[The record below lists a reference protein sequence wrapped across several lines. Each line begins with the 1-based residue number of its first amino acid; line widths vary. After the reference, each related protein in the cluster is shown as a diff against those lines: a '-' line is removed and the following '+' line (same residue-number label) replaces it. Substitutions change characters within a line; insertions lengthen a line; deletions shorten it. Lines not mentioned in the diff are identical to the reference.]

1 MATWLLAYTES
12 LAEERAMRLASAG
25 RLTKGLVMTPSP
37 SPLTAVLSVADL
49 RARIAS
55 WRSGGHRVGF
65 VPTMGALHEGHLALV
80 RQALSAADR
89 VVVSVFVN
97 PAQFAE
103 GEDFDSYPR
112 TLEEDAAKLARTGAQ
127 LIYAPAARQIYPEG
141 FATEV
146 RIGGPAEGL
155 ESAVRPHF
163 FHGVAL
169 VVAKLLNQ
177 VRPDI
182 AVFGEKDYQ
191 QLLVIRRLALDLD
204 LNVEILAGETVREA
218 DGLALSSRNAYL
230 RPEERRRAAQLNV
243 ILADFAHALSQ
254 GAPAAAAQAEALA
267 EAKAAFDA
275 VDYVT
280 VRHAE
285 TLAALGPGPVEAPAR
300 VLAAVKVG
308 STRLIDNMPVKPR

>member
-1 MATWLLAYTES
+1 
-12 LAEERAMRLASAG
+12 
-25 RLTKGLVMTPSP
+25 MTPP
-37 SPLTAVLSVADL
+37 TLPMKAVSTLSDL
-49 RARIAS
+49 RAQVSEWKAE
-55 WRSGGHRVGF
+55 GLRVGF

-80 RQALSAADR
+80 RQALRASDR
-89 VVVSVFVN
+89 VVVSIFVN

-112 TLEEDAAKLARTGAQ
+112 TLEDDAAKLVRTGAQ
-127 LIYAPAARQIYPEG
+127 LIYTPTGRVMYPNG

-146 RIGGPAEGL
+146 HMGGPAKGL
-155 ESAVRPHF
+155 ESEARPHF

-169 VVAKLLNQ
+169 VVSKLFNQ
-177 VRPDI
+177 IRPDI

-191 QLLVIRRLALDLD
+191 QLMVIRRMTMDLD

-230 RPEERRRAAQLNV
+230 SPDDRRRAGHLNV
-243 ILADFAHALSQ
+243 ILSEFAEQLRA
-254 GAPAAAAQAEALA
+254 GMRAYEAEAAAVS
-267 EAKAAFDA
+267 KARHAFDS

-285 TLAALGPGPVEAPAR
+285 TLEPLPDGPVSHPAR
-300 VLAAVKVG
+300 VLAAVKAG
-308 STRLIDNMPVKPR
+308 TTRLIDNMAV

>member
-1 MATWLLAYTES
+1 MTYASPPLNTATT
-12 LAEERAMRLASAG
+12 
-25 RLTKGLVMTPSP
+25 
-37 SPLTAVLSVADL
+37 VADL
-49 RARIAS
+49 RAHLFE
-55 WRSGGHRVGF
+55 WRDAGHRIGL

-80 RQALSAADR
+80 RQALETADR

-97 PAQFAE
+97 PAQFAQ

-127 LIYAPAARQIYPEG
+127 LIYAPTRRQMYPDG
-141 FATEV
+141 FSTEV
-146 RIGGPAEGL
+146 RMGGPAIGL
-155 ESAVRPHF
+155 ESAARLHF

-191 QLLVIRRLALDLD
+191 QLLVIRRLAADLD
-204 LNVEILAGETVREA
+204 LAVEILAGPTEREA

-230 RPEERRRAAQLNV
+230 SAEERRRASQLNV
-243 ILADFAHALSQ
+243 ILSDLAKALGQGASTALSV
-254 GAPAAAAQAEALA
+254 ADALA
-267 EAKAAFDA
+267 KAERAFDA

-285 TLAALGPGPVEAPAR
+285 TLAELPEGPIKDPAR
-300 VLAAVKVG
+300 VLAAVKLG
-308 STRLIDNMPVKPR
+308 TTRLIDNMAVKTR

>member
-1 MATWLLAYTES
+1 MTTPPLA
-12 LAEERAMRLASAG
+12 MN
-25 RLTKGLVMTPSP
+25 
-37 SPLTAVLSVADL
+37 AVTTVADL
-49 RARIAS
+49 RAAVGD
-55 WRSGGHRVGF
+55 WRKDGLRVGF

-80 RQALSAADR
+80 RQALEAADR

-112 TLEEDAAKLARTGAQ
+112 TLEDDAAKLARTGAQ
-127 LIYAPAARQIYPEG
+127 LIYAPTARVMYPEG
-141 FATEV
+141 FTTQV
-146 RIGGPAEGL
+146 RLGGPAEGL
-155 ESAVRPHF
+155 ESAARPHF

-191 QLLVIRRLALDLD
+191 QLLVVRRMVEDLD
-204 LNVEILAGETVREA
+204 LGVEIAAGETVREF

-230 RPEERRRAAQLNV
+230 SPEDRRRAGVLNV
-243 ILADFAHALSQ
+243 ILSEF
-254 GAPAAAAQAEALA
+254 AEALRSGTPTSVA
-267 EAKAAFDA
+267 EAVAIEKAVQAFDA

-280 VRHAE
+280 VRHAHS
-285 TLAALGPGPVEAPAR
+285 LAALPEGPISAPAR

-308 STRLIDNMPVKPR
+308 TTRLIDNMAV

>member
-1 MATWLLAYTES
+1 MPA
-12 LAEERAMRLASAG
+12 
-25 RLTKGLVMTPSP
+25 SP
-37 SPLTAVLSVADL
+37 SPLPAALTVADL
-49 RARIAS
+49 RAHIAG
-55 WRSGGHRVGF
+55 WRSAGHRVGF

-80 RQALSAADR
+80 RQALNAADR
-89 VVVSVFVN
+89 VVVSIFVN
-97 PAQFAE
+97 PAQFAQ

-112 TLEEDAAKLARTGAQ
+112 TLDEDAVKLARTGAQ
-127 LIYAPAARQIYPEG
+127 LIYAPAARQMYPDG

-146 RIGGPAEGL
+146 RMGGPAIGL
-155 ESAVRPHF
+155 ESAARPHF

-204 LNVEILAGETVREA
+204 LDVEILAGETVREA

-230 RPEERRRAAQLNV
+230 SAEERRRAGRLNV
-243 ILADFAHALSQ
+243 ILADFAQALSE
-254 GAPAAAAQAEALA
+254 GASTAQAEAEALA
-267 EAKAAFDA
+267 KAKAAFDA

-280 VRHAE
+280 VRHAD
-285 TLAALGPGPVEAPAR
+285 TLAALGPGPVDAPAR
-300 VLAAVKVG
+300 VLAAVKIG
-308 STRLIDNMPVKPR
+308 STRLIDNMAVKPG

>member
-1 MATWLLAYTES
+1 MSHPALPLNAATTI
-12 LAEERAMRLASAG
+12 
-25 RLTKGLVMTPSP
+25 
-37 SPLTAVLSVADL
+37 ADL
-49 RARIAS
+49 RRHVAD
-55 WRSGGHRVGF
+55 WRADGRRVGF

-80 RQALSAADR
+80 RQALKAADR

-97 PAQFAE
+97 PAQFAQ

-127 LIYAPAARQIYPEG
+127 LIYAPAARQIYPDG

-146 RIGGPAEGL
+146 RMGGPAAGL
-155 ESAVRPHF
+155 ESAARPHF

-191 QLLVIRRLALDLD
+191 QLLVIRRLAIDLDLD
-204 LNVEILAGETVREA
+204 VEILAGETVREA

-230 RPEERRRAAQLNV
+230 SPEDRRRAGRLNV
-243 ILADFAHALSQ
+243 ILAEFALALSE
-254 GAPAAAAQAEALA
+254 GAPARAAEAEAVSKA
-267 EAKAAFDA
+267 ERVFDA

-280 VRHAE
+280 ARDAG
-285 TLAALGPGPVEAPAR
+285 TLGALPDGPIQGPVR

-308 STRLIDNMPVKPR
+308 STRLIDNMAVTPP

>member
-1 MATWLLAYTES
+1 M
-12 LAEERAMRLASAG
+12 
-25 RLTKGLVMTPSP
+25 PP
-37 SPLTAVLSVADL
+37 SPLPLTAALTVADL
-49 RARIAS
+49 RERIAD
-55 WRSGGHRVGF
+55 WRRAGHRVGF

-80 RQALSAADR
+80 RQALGAADR
-89 VVVSVFVN
+89 VVVSIFVN

-112 TLEEDAAKLARTGAQ
+112 TLDEDAAKLARTGAQ
-127 LIYAPAARQIYPEG
+127 LIYAPSARQMYPEG
-141 FATEV
+141 FATQV
-146 RIGGPAEGL
+146 RMGGPAEGL
-155 ESAVRPHF
+155 ESAARPHF

-230 RPEERRRAAQLNV
+230 NADERRRAGQLNV
-243 ILADFAHALSQ
+243 ILAEFAQALSQ
-254 GAPAAAAQAEALA
+254 GAAAAAAEAEALGKA
-267 EAKAAFDA
+267 EAAFDA

-280 VRHAE
+280 ARDAE

-308 STRLIDNMPVKPR
+308 STRLIDNMAVTPR

>member
-1 MATWLLAYTES
+1 MTHASLPLNTATTV
-12 LAEERAMRLASAG
+12 
-25 RLTKGLVMTPSP
+25 T
-37 SPLTAVLSVADL
+37 DL
-49 RARIAS
+49 RARLFE
-55 WRSGGHRVGF
+55 WRDAGHRIGL
-65 VPTMGALHEGHLALV
+65 VPTMGALHKGHMALV
-80 RQALSAADR
+80 RQALEAADR

-127 LIYAPAARQIYPEG
+127 LIYAPTGRQMYPDG
-141 FATEV
+141 FSTEV
-146 RIGGPAEGL
+146 RMGGPAIGL
-155 ESAVRPHF
+155 ESAARPHF

-177 VRPDI
+177 VRPDV

-191 QLLVIRRLALDLD
+191 QLLVIRRLAADLDLD
-204 LNVEILAGETVREA
+204 VEILAGPTEREA

-230 RPEERRRAAQLNV
+230 SAEERRRASQLNV
-243 ILADFAHALSQ
+243 ILSDLAKALGQ
-254 GAPAAAAQAEALA
+254 GASTAPSVADAV
-267 EAKAAFDA
+267 AKAERAFDA

-285 TLAALGPGPVEAPAR
+285 TLAELPEGPINEPAR
-300 VLAAVKVG
+300 VLAAVKLG
-308 STRLIDNMPVKPR
+308 TTRLIDNMAVKTR

>member
-1 MATWLLAYTES
+1 MTTPPLAMNTATT
-12 LAEERAMRLASAG
+12 
-25 RLTKGLVMTPSP
+25 
-37 SPLTAVLSVADL
+37 VADL
-49 RARIAS
+49 RAAVAE
-55 WRSGGHRVGF
+55 WKTDGLRVGF

-80 RQALSAADR
+80 RQALEAADR
-89 VVVSVFVN
+89 VVVSIFVN

-127 LIYAPAARQIYPEG
+127 LIYAPTARVMYPEG
-141 FATEV
+141 FATQV
-146 RIGGPAEGL
+146 RLNGPAEGL
-155 ESAVRPHF
+155 ESAARPHF

-177 VRPDI
+177 VRPDV

-191 QLLVIRRLALDLD
+191 QLLVVRRMAADLD
-204 LNVEILAGETVREA
+204 LGVEIAAGETVREP

-230 RPEERRRAAQLNV
+230 SPAERRRAGALNV
-243 ILADFAHALSQ
+243 ILAEF
-254 GAPAAAAQAEALA
+254 AEALRSGIPAAKA
-267 EAKAAFDA
+267 EASALSRAKGAFDA

-280 VRHAE
+280 VRHAQS
-285 TLAALGPGPVEAPAR
+285 LAMLPAGPVTDPAR

-308 STRLIDNMPVKPR
+308 TTRLIDNMPV